1 MTNPTVVVAAFG
13 TMETAGPGR
22 PRRSKRGSPPLGTND
37 RKRFNYVLK
46 SIQWNG
52 TKKTEPAEGNG
63 IKVEGDGDNVTLSVH
78 LSDLKNKLYNSEFTE
93 LAAALANSTRVDA
106 LYLQTLSH
114 MNNESLQAI
123 MQALVENEN
132 AAIKRG
138 GHSAIEHLNIGE
150 TPGVSGE
157 EWGMFAAM
165 IPGTNLKSVYTSE
178 SGNAPQ
184 DVRAQISENLLENRA
199 KKGKPRRKA
208 HHIPPPGSIRQ
219 RSANFTDAGQSSVIG
234 AKAAGSKRPAAGPA
248 STLSLKTP
256 RSDGLDDSDS
266 AVVVE
271 DEIDEDK
278 GNKPRISTDFRLVNK
293 VLGLKE
299 PGSGIEE
306 KVYDIQIP
314 HDSKLWIKR
323 FVKPGTSKEVTENY
337 SPETYVLCANPD
349 DHSLWAT
356 GICRDKPG
364 GGIEK
369 WLEIRP
375 SGILGSGMGLF
386 VSKVPIEGTD
396 GIAFRAGD
404 LIVPYSDRYFIRSSL
419 TEEQENYIKRTNDY
433 ILEEKWFRPPKSDLP
448 QNPRRSA
455 DDAPGVLF
463 NGKHSIGGKVQQAMS
478 TKAVNCLFGEIE
490 DMGRIP
496 FVQATRDIK
505 TGEELFVDYGWDD
518 DLQIQRF
525 GKIAIATKDRKNIDY
540 PDKGVLGKREAWKG
554 QPSDSEDEDWS
565 PRMR

>member
-1 MTNPTVVVAAFG
+1 MTDPTVVVAAFG
-13 TMETAGPGR
+13 TMDTAGPGR
-22 PRRSKRGSPPLGTND
+22 PRRSKRGSPPLGRGD
-37 RKRFNYVLK
+37 RERFDYVLE
-46 SIQWNG
+46 SIRWDG
-52 TKKTEPAEGNG
+52 TEETEPDVGYGIEVENDGN
-63 IKVEGDGDNVTLSVH
+63 NVTLSVH
-78 LSDLKNKLYNSEFTE
+78 LSNYKDKLYDSEFAE
-93 LAAALANSTRVDA
+93 LAAALAISTNVDA
-106 LYLQTLSH
+106 LYLQNLSH
-114 MNNESLQAI
+114 MNDKSLRAI
-123 MQALVENEN
+123 MQALVENEG
-132 AAIKRG
+132 AAMERG

-150 TPGVSGE
+150 TPRVSVE
-157 EWGMFAAM
+157 EWAMFAAM

-178 SGNAPQ
+178 KRDAPP
-184 DVRAQISENLLENRA
+184 DVRDQISKNLLENR
-199 KKGKPRRKA
+199 KTKGDPRRTA

-219 RSANFTDAGQSSVIG
+219 RSVNFTDADQSSVIG